1 MWDGLRTIVLVGL
14 VSVPAGAQQPA
25 PQVADTADRPGFAD
39 SPVLLGRGHIQVE
52 SGFTWEREGRG
63 AQLTRTSTLPQ
74 IELHGGV
81 TPRLEISVAWDGL
94 VSTVAT
100 PSGTNREARSTGVAD
115 VRLGAKF
122 SLVNRPAV
130 SAALIGYGNLPVGSD
145 AFSSHYADPRT
156 RFAWAISVSDRV
168 GLSGTADLG
177 AAREEEG
184 RVHAKPAASVSLD
197 STVVRTLDG
206 FVGIVAESPAA
217 GSTPDVWS
225 AEAGAVLPLG
235 DRTLIDVSVSRRFAG
250 APGEWFV
257 GGGVV
262 CRLR

>member
-1 MWDGLRTIVLVGL
+1 MVGL
-14 VSVPAGAQQPA
+14 LSVPAAAQQPA
-25 PQVADTADRPGFAD
+25 PSTADTADRPGFAD
-39 SPVLLGRGHIQVE
+39 SPVVLGRGHIQVE

-63 AQLTRTSTLPQ
+63 AELTKTSTWPQ

-81 TPRLEISVAWDGL
+81 RPRLEVSLAWDGL

-100 PSGTNREARSTGVAD
+100 PSGTDSEERSTGVAD

-122 SLVNRPAV
+122 GLVNRPTV
-130 SAALIGYGNLPVGSD
+130 SAALIAYGNLPVGSD

-168 GLSGTADLG
+168 GLSGTVDFG
-177 AAREEEG
+177 TAREEDG
-184 RVHAKPAASVSLD
+184 RVHAKPAASVSLG
-197 STVVRTLDG
+197 STAVRTLDG
-206 FVGIVAESPAA
+206 FIGIVAESPAS

-235 DRTLIDVSVSRRFAG
+235 DRTLIDVSISRRFAG

-262 CRLR
+262 RRLR

>member
-1 MWDGLRTIVLVGL
+1 MN
-14 VSVPAGAQQPA
+14 S
-25 PQVADTADRPGFAD
+25 
-39 SPVLLGRGHIQVE
+39 E
-52 SGFTWEREGRG
+52 K
-63 AQLTRTSTLPQ
+63 
-74 IELHGGV
+74 
-81 TPRLEISVAWDGL
+81 
-94 VSTVAT
+94 
-100 PSGTNREARSTGVAD
+100 RSTGLAD

-122 SLVNRPAV
+122 SLMNRPAV
-130 SAALIGYGNLPVGSD
+130 SAALIAYGNLPVGSE

-177 AAREEEG
+177 AAREEDG

-197 STVVRTLDG
+197 STVVRALDG
-206 FVGIVAESPAA
+206 FIGIVAESPAA

-235 DRTLIDVSVSRRFAG
+235 DRTVIDVSISRRFAG
-250 APGEWFV
+250 APGEWVV
-257 GGGVV
+257 GGGIV